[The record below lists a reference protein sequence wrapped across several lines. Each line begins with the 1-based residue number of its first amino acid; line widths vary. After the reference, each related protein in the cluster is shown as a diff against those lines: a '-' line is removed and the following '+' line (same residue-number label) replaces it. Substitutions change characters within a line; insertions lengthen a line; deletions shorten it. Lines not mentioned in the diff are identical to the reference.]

1 MENIE
6 QRLSEKIADSVV
18 PAWSKQAQINIAISL
33 AALLVTASAITLPM
47 MSAVT
52 NVAHPYLNDIFW
64 FVGVGAVIT
73 SALLIDWVLDESKLN
88 FQARLHLMGKGYL
101 AFAIL
106 ISLIS
111 FAVTAQFYT
120 LEYGEQHTSIFS
132 TPFAFFFFASLSVFA
147 KVMTEDDQGMYIW
160 GIGIFY
166 AISYWL
172 IKMPEFWL

>member
-6 QRLSEKIADSVV
+6 KTGSNDSVERVV
-18 PAWSKQAQINIAISL
+18 PEWSKKAQIDIAISM

-52 NVAHPYLNDIFW
+52 NMSHPYLNDIFW

-73 SALLIDWVLDESKLN
+73 AALLIDWVLDESKLDFN
-88 FQARLHLMGKGYL
+88 ARFNLMGKGYL

-120 LEYGEQHTSIFS
+120 LEYPELTTSILS
-132 TPFAFFFFASLSVFA
+132 TPFAFFLFASLCVFA
-147 KVMTEDDQGMYIW
+147 KVMTEDDHGLFIW

-172 IKMPEFWL
+172 IKMPDYWQ